1 MTYGTLQLK
10 PLENRMNQHQLDK
23 RERKIRAR
31 SIVAAQL
38 TGQINLAHARTTAF
52 FMMGPWGRFRWLLLG
67 GRYSNRQGTY
77 MLLGLLGLLMF
88 LGIGALSALL

>member
-1 MTYGTLQLK
+1 MNRILQLK
-10 PLENRMNQHQLDK
+10 SLEDRMNQHRLDK

-38 TGQINLAHARTTAF
+38 TGQINLVQQQTISF
-52 FMMGPWGRFRWLLLG
+52 FMMGSWARLRWLILG
-67 GRYSNRQGTY
+67 GHYCNQQGTY
-77 MLLGLLGLLMF
+77 MLLGLLGLLIL